1 MTQEEQSYEVEEM
14 VSALEKF
21 ENKLYALKCEGID
34 ESLLDQLTDEQ
45 RDRFSNNLA
54 NYATELMDLA
64 MAIDHEV
71 ALLYQ

>member
-34 ESLLDQLTDEQ
+34 EGLFDQLTDEQ

-54 NYATELMDLA
+54 NYAMELMDLA

>member
-34 ESLLDQLTDEQ
+34 EGLFDQLTDEQ

-54 NYATELMDLA
+54 NYAMELMDLA
-64 MAIDHEV
+64 MGIDQEV